1 MAENVLENLSRV
13 FSDAVRL
20 ESSNQETSALVESIA
35 QEVLNKFIENSQIIL
50 DNIDKLVRIVDELEA
65 FRRDFLPFFER
76 FENFAQQFSALVEN
90 LQYVSKIS
98 TAISKVAK
106 QTKLVALNAAIEAAR
121 AGEHGKGFAVV
132 ADEVGKMAVQTMK
145 LTEEINQ
152 FNANVMKELEG
163 LRSALS
169 VIDKIKEGTEILG
182 RDVDEIV
189 NISNLL
195 EEVSQDQKLVAH
207 DIKGLYG
214 ISIILN
220 MIYDMQK
227 VFNKELAAVVS
238 RVASEVER

>member
-90 LQYVSKIS
+90 LQYVSRIS